1 MSKPYWYKRRIIVAS
16 TAEDHEAVT
25 YVQRVLR
32 CKETGELDEPTKSHI
47 RGFQT
52 LFGLR
57 PTGIIDD
64 ATVDQII
71 HVWPEGA

>member
-1 MSKPYWYKRRIIVAS
+1 MKPSWYTRRIIVAS
-16 TAEDHEAVT
+16 TAEDHEAIT

-32 CKETGELDEPTKSHI
+32 CKETGELDDETRSHV

-52 LFGLR
+52 LFALK
-57 PTGIIDD
+57 PNGIIDD
-64 ATVDQII
+64 ATAEQIN

>member
-1 MSKPYWYKRRIIVAS
+1 MSKPSWYKRRIIQAS
-16 TAEDHEAVT
+16 SPEEHEAVI
-25 YVQRVLR
+25 YVQRVLH
-32 CKETGELDEPTKSHI
+32 CKETGEIDESTQSHI

-57 PTGIIDD
+57 ATGYIDD
-64 ATVDQII
+64 PTAEQIN